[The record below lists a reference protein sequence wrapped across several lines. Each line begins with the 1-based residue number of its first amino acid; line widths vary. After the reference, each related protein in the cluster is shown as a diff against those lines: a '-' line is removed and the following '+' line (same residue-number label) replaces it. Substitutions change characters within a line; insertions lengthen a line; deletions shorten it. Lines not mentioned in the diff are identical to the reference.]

1 MDHADSLRHRGNRAT
16 PHVSQVTPG
25 KSQWYFDVAP
35 AIDVYVHVFTAF
47 DTQNIIEEYRAGSR
61 DFLRHS
67 FDMFIN
73 FMMIFRRMLALLMM
87 NRD

>member
-1 MDHADSLRHRGNRAT
+1 MPQNSGAPPNPLSPGMERAGA
-16 PHVSQVTPG
+16 VSPWLM
-25 KSQWYFDVAP
+25 S
-35 AIDVYVHVFTAF
+35 VHLWGGLGLAVLFTAY